1 MSDRT
6 GAAIALILYAFG
18 GTVGIVWCSWRQW
31 RRTGSTGFR
40 GVGGRPGSPEWLG
53 GVGLVTAVCVTVAAP
68 ALQLAGLFAPLRLLN
83 AVWIQALGIALAVIG
98 TAATAYAQLAMAD
111 SWRIGVDHGETTT
124 LVHSGVFGVV
134 RNPIYVAMFVFWLGI
149 TLVAPNML
157 ALLGYLLLV
166 VSIELQVRFVE
177 EPYLLRVHRDA
188 YRDYTRSVGR
198 FVPGIG
204 RIR

>member
-1 MSDRT
+1 M
-6 GAAIALILYAFG
+6 
-18 GTVGIVWCSWRQW
+18 

-40 GVGGRPGSPEWLG
+40 GVGPGSPRWLG

-98 TAATAYAQLAMAD
+98 TAATAYAQLAMGD

-149 TLVAPNML
+149 TLVTPNML